1 MTGASALLIRSSL
14 AWSPDDL
21 EKAALTLSSTDGMHA
36 QATEAADG
44 RVSLG
49 DEREEGGHSM
59 VATNRGEELKRRAC
73 ARIDAAAVDLIAVSR
88 RIWETPEVAFQEEQ
102 AAGWLTEVL
111 LREGYAV
118 DKGVGG
124 LPTAFTAQLDGRGTG
139 PTVGLFSEYDALP
152 GLGHGCG
159 HNLLAISAVGAAVG
173 LAAVADE
180 LAGTI
185 RVLGTPA
192 EEGPSGKT
200 LLLQEGVFDGLDFA
214 IIFHP
219 SDKASVLEKM
229 RTGQGIIFTFT
240 GRYAHAAAHPEIAID
255 ALTGVIA
262 LFNNVNLL
270 RQHFRPDVSV
280 TGNIPDGGT
289 TAFPVTATARFGVRV
304 YEGESDFNDLREM
317 VTTCARA
324 AALATRT
331 GLEIKYGI
339 LERGMK
345 LNETVTDLAVANA
358 AVIGVDLSQRIS
370 MGGMSD
376 FGNVSH
382 LVPATHFS
390 TATWPAGV
398 TAHTPEA
405 VTASRQPEAFDA
417 TLAAAK
423 IEAMAA
429 IDLLTRP
436 DVARQ
441 AQEEFVANE
450 LEQIR
455 VQPE

>member
-1 MTGASALLIRSSL
+1 MATTGRA
-14 AWSPDDL
+14 
-21 EKAALTLSSTDGMHA
+21 
-36 QATEAADG
+36 
-44 RVSLG
+44 
-49 DEREEGGHSM
+49 
-59 VATNRGEELKRRAC
+59 EELKRRAC
-73 ARIDAAAVDLIAVSR
+73 ARIDAAAADLIAVSQ

-102 AAGWLTEVL
+102 AAGWLTAVL
-111 LREGYAV
+111 AREGYAV
-118 DKGVGG
+118 DTGVGG
-124 LPTAFTAQLDGRGTG
+124 LPTAFTARRDGAGAG

-180 LAGTI
+180 LPGTI
-185 RVLGTPA
+185 RIQGTPA

-200 LLLQEGVFDGLDFA
+200 LLLRAGVFDGLDFA

-219 SDKASVLEKM
+219 SDEASVLEKM
-229 RTGQGIIFTFT
+229 RTGQGITFTFT
-240 GRYAHAAAHPEIAID
+240 GTHAHAAAHPELAID
-255 ALTGVIA
+255 ALNGVIA

-280 TGNIPDGGT
+280 TGNIPDGGK

-304 YEGESDFNDLREM
+304 YEGETDFVELREM
-317 VTTCARA
+317 VVNCARA

-331 GLEIKYGI
+331 DLEIKYGI

-345 LNETVTDLAVANA
+345 LNETVTELAVANA
-358 AVIGVDLSQRIS
+358 AAIGVDLSRRIT

-405 VTASRQPEAFDA
+405 VTASSQPQAFEA

-423 IEAMAA
+423 IEAMAT
-429 IDLLTRP
+429 IDLLARP
-436 DVARQ
+436 EMARQ
-441 AQEEFVANE
+441 AREEFAANDRG
-450 LEQIR
+450 QIP

>member
-1 MTGASALLIRSSL
+1 MA
-14 AWSPDDL
+14 
-21 EKAALTLSSTDGMHA
+21 TD
-36 QATEAADG
+36 Q
-44 RVSLG
+44 R
-49 DEREEGGHSM
+49 
-59 VATNRGEELKRRAC
+59 EELKRRAC
-73 ARIDAAAVDLIAVSR
+73 TRIDDAAMDLIAVSK
-88 RIWETPEVAFQEEQ
+88 RIWETPEVAFQEER
-102 AAGWLTEVL
+102 AADWLTEVL
-111 LREGYAV
+111 MREGYIV

-124 LPTAFTAQLDGRGTG
+124 LPTAFLAQRNGTHSG

-173 LAAVADE
+173 LGAVADK
-180 LAGTI
+180 LQGTI
-185 RVLGTPA
+185 RVHGTPA

-200 LLLQEGVFDGLDFA
+200 LLMQKGVFDGLDFA

-219 SDKASVLEKM
+219 SDEASVLEKM
-229 RTGQGIIFTFT
+229 RTGQGITFTFS
-240 GRYAHAAAHPEIAID
+240 GRHAHAAAHPELAID
-255 ALTGVIA
+255 ALNGVIS
-262 LFNNVNLL
+262 LFSNVNLL

-304 YEGESDFNDLREM
+304 YEGETDFNELREM
-317 VTTCARA
+317 ITNCARA
-324 AALATRT
+324 AALATQT

-345 LNETVTDLAVANA
+345 LNETVTGIAVANA
-358 AVIGVDLSQRIS
+358 AAIGVDLTQRIS

-390 TATWPAGV
+390 TATWPTGV

-405 VTASRQPEAFDA
+405 VTASSTSLAFEA
-417 TLAAAK
+417 TLDAAK

-429 IDLLTRP
+429 IDLLMQP
-436 DVARQ
+436 EIVRQ
-441 AQEEFVANE
+441 AQEEFSAND
-450 LEQIR
+450 LGQIQA
-455 VQPE
+455 QPQ